1 MGFHQR
7 WHEAREH
14 FHEHHAMHHHFGGR
28 HGFFNRGGPA
38 GGRGGM
44 FGDDEDSRGPG
55 GRGSRMFGQ
64 GDLRLL
70 LLSLIEQQPRH
81 GYELIRTIEEIFA
94 GQYSPS
100 PGAVYPTLTMLEE
113 LGHAQ
118 VDATD
123 GGKKRYAITEAGVA
137 HLDQH
142 RDEIDALMK
151 RMNDTASRMARH
163 SAPAEILQ
171 AMHEIKHA
179 LLARSGVWSTAEAGR
194 VTGILR
200 KAAAAIASGR
210 GEVE

>member
-7 WHEAREH
+7 WHEARER
-14 FHEHHAMHHHFGGR
+14 FQDHHAMHHHMAGR
-28 HGFFNRGGPA
+28 HGFF
-38 GGRGGM
+38 GRGGGRAGL
-44 FGDDEDSRGPG
+44 FGDDDDVRGPG
-55 GRGSRMFGQ
+55 GRGGRMFGQ

-113 LGHAQ
+113 LGHAA
-118 VDATD
+118 VEAAE
-123 GGKKRYAITEAGVA
+123 GGKKRYAITPAGIA

-142 RDEIDALMK
+142 RDEIEALMK
-151 RMNDTASRMARH
+151 RMNETASRMARH
-163 SAPAEILQ
+163 STPADILQ

-179 LLARSGVWSTAEAGR
+179 LLARSGAWSADEARR
-194 VTGILR
+194 VTAILR

-210 GEVE
+210 SDAE

>member
-7 WHEAREH
+7 WTEARER
-14 FHEHHAMHHHFGGR
+14 FHEHHALHHHMGGR
-28 HGFFNRGGPA
+28 HGFFGRGGA
-38 GGRGGM
+38 DGGRGGM
-44 FGDDEDSRGPG
+44 FGDDDDARGPG

-94 GQYSPS
+94 GKYSPS

-113 LGHAQ
+113 LGHAE
-118 VDATD
+118 VEATD
-123 GGKKRYAITEAGVA
+123 GGKKRYAITAAGIA

-142 RDEIDALMK
+142 RDAIEALTK
-151 RMNDTASRMARH
+151 RMSDTASRMARH

-179 LLARSGVWSTAEAGR
+179 LLARSGIWSTTEAGR
-194 VTGILR
+194 VTAILR
-200 KAAAAIASGR
+200 KAAAAIASGK
-210 GEVE
+210 GDTE